1 MIIETERLVLRP
13 FTLDDLDEFA
23 AINADPEVMRYFPS
37 TMTRTQSM
45 EAIERYLGKLAA
57 DGYSFL
63 AAELEKTGELAG
75 VIGLSR
81 FNDALRSVIPGHP
94 EVEVGWRLRRGLW
107 GQGLA
112 TEGATACLDY
122 AFQALKVPEIVAITS
137 VSNAPSRRVMEKL
150 GMSYVSGA
158 NFPHPMVPPET
169 GLQEHVLYQIANPD
183 VRPDS

>member
-13 FTLDDLDEFA
+13 FTLDDLDEFT

-37 TMTRTQSM
+37 TMTKAQST

-81 FNDALRSVIPGHP
+81 FNAQLRTTIPGLP
-94 EVEVGWRLRRGLW
+94 NVEVGWRLRRDLW

-112 TEGATACLDY
+112 TEGAAACLDFG
-122 AFQALKVPEIVAITS
+122 FQALNLPEIVAITS
-137 VSNAPSRRVMEKL
+137 VGNTPSRRVMEKL
-150 GMSYVSGA
+150 GMSHVAGA
-158 NFPHPMVPPET
+158 NFMHPMVPPES
-169 GLQEHVLYQIANPD
+169 GLQEHVLYRIANPEM
-183 VRPDS
+183 RPDS